1 MLLFLLPVT
10 LTLAALVTDG
20 VADAAAVDKRFA
32 LRPVDP
38 LTRRSAMDK
47 NFMRFGR
54 AFDCSWTAPLQAS
67 AAAVDKRLDPSSAV
81 GRRVDSNFIRF
92 GRRDSNFIRFGR
104 GEVYTPGDNKIPRRH
119 YDVDVDGLEV
129 RFGRSGGGGS
139 IDRSPFGGA
148 ALPPPPPP
156 SYDDRR

>member
-1 MLLFLLPVT
+1 MRCTYPAVAGEAMLLCLLPMT
-10 LTLAALVTDG
+10 LTLAALAAADGTDG
-20 VADAAAVDKRFA
+20 TAADKRFA

-54 AFDCSWTAPLQAS
+54 AFDCWTA
-67 AAAVDKRLDPSSAV
+67 AVKRRDPVAAV

-129 RFGRSGGGGS
+129 RFGRSVGNS
-139 IDRSPFGGA
+139 AAAAAADRSQFA
-148 ALPPPPPP
+148 SA
-156 SYDDRR
+156 DDRR

>member
-1 MLLFLLPVT
+1 MLLCLLSVS
-10 LTLAALVTDG
+10 LTMAALVSG
-20 VADAAAVDKRFA
+20 GAGDATAVDKRFA

-54 AFDCSWTAPLQAS
+54 AFDCSWTAPS
-67 AAAVDKRLDPSSAV
+67 VVAAMQTKRRDPASAV

-119 YDVDVDGLEV
+119 YDVDVDGMEV
-129 RFGRSGGGGS
+129 RFGRSAGNIG
-139 IDRSPFGGA
+139 RSLFA
-148 ALPPPPPP
+148 AASPP
-156 SYDDRR
+156 SPYDRR

>member
-1 MLLFLLPVT
+1 MCLLPVT
-10 LTLAALVTDG
+10 LTLAALA
-20 VADAAAVDKRFA
+20 ADTGDATVDKRFG

-54 AFDCSWTAPLQAS
+54 AFDCWTSPVGVGVAPVA
-67 AAAVDKRLDPSSAV
+67 KRREPTAAV

-129 RFGRSGGGGS
+129 RFGRSAGPAA
-139 IDRSPFGGA
+139 DRGA
-148 ALPPPPPP
+148 SSAT
-156 SYDDRR
+156 YDRRRRR